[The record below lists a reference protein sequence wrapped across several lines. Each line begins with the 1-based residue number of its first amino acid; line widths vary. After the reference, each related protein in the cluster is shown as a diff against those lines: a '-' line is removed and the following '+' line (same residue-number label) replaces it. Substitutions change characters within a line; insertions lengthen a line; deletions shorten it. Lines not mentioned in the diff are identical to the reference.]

1 MGHLV
6 VSFREVSILFRAMGW
21 SPVCSL
27 RRSLVLMY
35 ARTTLFAFLP
45 CLFRKEL
52 QFGRVPFHQQ
62 PGSCSWQASWGTLVG
77 FCYVLLVGNFS
88 RLRHL
93 GWSQCS
99 HGLTSRS
106 LECCH
111 HQCLKAVCGLLE
123 YPAGGAAE
131 LLDGSLKLRYCTTPF
146 SSRSPP
152 PSPPWSIHGVVRVV
166 PGGASGKQVWACHG

>member
-1 MGHLV
+1 
-6 VSFREVSILFRAMGW
+6 
-21 SPVCSL
+21 
-27 RRSLVLMY
+27 MY

-52 QFGRVPFHQQ
+52 QFGRGAVSSAAWFVLV
-62 PGSCSWQASWGTLVG
+62 ASFLGDLVG

-93 GWSQCS
+93 GWEQCS

-106 LECCH
+106 LESCH

-123 YPAGGAAE
+123 YPAGAAAE
-131 LLDGSLKLRYCTTPF
+131 LLDGSLKLRHCTTPF

-152 PSPPWSIHGVVRVV
+152 PPPPRSIHGVVRVV